1 LRDVTADRA
10 RIAHDLGN
18 ILNAVLSNAE
28 SILQTSSAD
37 SPNARHAQA
46 IQRAVARA
54 ADLITQLKSPEA
66 VRTQRPGDQAA
77 FTVEPS
83 ARQFTILL
91 VDDHDLVRSAV
102 ANNLRALNYR
112 VLAADGADAAM
123 QLLRDDEHIDLLF
136 TDVVMPGG
144 MGGAELAREAQAL
157 RPQLK
162 LLFASGF
169 GAVSLEQSGKLA
181 LGAQLLLKPYDLPQ
195 LLEALQRILVA

>member
-1 LRDVTADRA
+1 VTTDRA
-10 RIAHDLGN
+10 SIAHSLSN

-28 SILQTSSAD
+28 SILQTSAAD

-54 ADLITQLKSPEA
+54 ADLIAQLKSPEPG
-66 VRTQRPGDQAA
+66 RTQGAGDPAA
-77 FTVEPS
+77 SAVQPS

-123 QLLRDDEHIDLLF
+123 ELLRSDEHIDLLF
-136 TDVVMPGG
+136 TDVIMPGG

-181 LGAQLLLKPYDLPQ
+181 QGVRLLMKPYDLPQ
-195 LLEALQRILVA
+195 LLEVLQRILAA